1 MIPHDVSRDF
11 YAYMADS
18 GGEIES
24 HSLVRR
30 PNVEVLWKTT
40 NEFKVGACCDV
51 TETRCRKS
59 EFVLAHPFVRTG
71 KRSVRTKL
79 WQRVL
84 CGDGNGVAVCVARSY
99 LFSFVCLFR
108 GERDWRVYV
117 II

>member
-1 MIPHDVSRDF
+1 
-11 YAYMADS
+11 MARAGS
-18 GGEIES
+18 FFGVWIFL
-24 HSLVRR
+24 SLASSTSQEENVRHC
-30 PNVEVLWKTT
+30 E
-40 NEFKVGACCDV
+40 A

-99 LFSFVCLFR
+99 LFSFVVCLEESAT
-108 GERDWRVYV
+108 GECT
-117 II
+117 